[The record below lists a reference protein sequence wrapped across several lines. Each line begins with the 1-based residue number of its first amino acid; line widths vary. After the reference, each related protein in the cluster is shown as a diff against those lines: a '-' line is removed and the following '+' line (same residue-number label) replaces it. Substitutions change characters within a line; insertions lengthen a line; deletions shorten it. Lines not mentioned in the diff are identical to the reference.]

1 MGKDIS
7 NMTHTTQL
15 CRAEQSKA
23 RYSDSATAYLR
34 EIGGRELLT
43 GPQERHLARL
53 ARAGNGAA
61 RQKLIECNLRL
72 VVSIARRYLH
82 RGLGL
87 PDLIEEGNLG
97 LIHAVSKFDPDRG
110 FRFSTYSTWWI
121 RQAIERG
128 LMNYGRTVR
137 LPIHVVKETQA
148 LMRIDRQMEP
158 VKGAQ
163 LSQRELARLAQK
175 HLREVQQLLQL
186 REASCSSDVP
196 LSEGSSE
203 CFVDSLKGDEQSE
216 PERQV
221 QRKAL
226 ITAVERW
233 LVTLDE
239 RAYLVIVRRFGLK
252 GYSEATLDQIGDEI
266 ALTRERVRQIQN
278 RSLLKLR
285 DLILEEGLVLSHL
298 L

>member
-1 MGKDIS
+1 
-7 NMTHTTQL
+7 
-15 CRAEQSKA
+15 
-23 RYSDSATAYLR
+23 
-34 EIGGRELLT
+34 
-43 GPQERHLARL
+43 
-53 ARAGNGAA
+53 
-61 RQKLIECNLRL
+61 
-72 VVSIARRYLH
+72 
-82 RGLGL
+82 
-87 PDLIEEGNLG
+87 
-97 LIHAVSKFDPDRG
+97 
-110 FRFSTYSTWWI
+110 
-121 RQAIERG
+121 
-128 LMNYGRTVR
+128 
-137 LPIHVVKETQA
+137 
-148 LMRIDRQMEP
+148 
-158 VKGAQ
+158 
-163 LSQRELARLAQK
+163 
-175 HLREVQQLLQL
+175 
-186 REASCSSDVP
+186 
-196 LSEGSSE
+196 
-203 CFVDSLKGDEQSE
+203 LKGDEQSE